1 MVEREQQ
8 VNLRRRCTGV
18 MLGVALLGGATPG
31 ALHSQLPSTT
41 PTATTSMQQDLDAW
55 FRRASQRAPG
65 SWGIVVATQDG
76 QLVWATNPTT
86 PLIPASTVKVF
97 TTGFARTVVGPDAR
111 RATRVVG
118 SGDIDPTTGLWR
130 GAWAL
135 EVNGD
140 FTLDRPGKTGPTL
153 MELAQRLAATG
164 VRRLS
169 GPLAVVSEVGDP
181 KPAFPAAWSSR
192 HRGRTFAPLVG
203 SLTINENL
211 ISLQVRPGAAA
222 GRRPTLSGESPLGVG
237 WLVTNQ
243 ATTVAG
249 RTSRLSL
256 RPAANGRWTL
266 TGSIGT
272 RAGVRTLTAVSPSPE
287 SLLEASWRHALLEA
301 GIEWEPS
308 PALVAPAPSLPA
320 RRVLAEV
327 TSQPFD
333 SIAAEVNSR
342 SSNLGAE
349 LLLRWAAGGDAEAAA
364 ARLNE
369 HVRSVTGDPR
379 GVALVDGSGL
389 SEQDRASAW
398 TFVAYLA
405 RFPYL
410 AGGRD
415 FPALL
420 PANGEG
426 TLKSLA
432 TGLPAPGVVRAK
444 TGTLGNVA
452 SVTGYLGRRD
462 GVLVISMLYNGSRP
476 SVAREEQWR
485 LFRLLGADGVQ
496 IPTGGAEVIGAQ
508 LGDDPATTPLRL
520 PPTQ

>member
-1 MVEREQQ
+1 MIWAA
-8 VNLRRRCTGV
+8 L
-18 MLGVALLGGATPG
+18 LGVAAQAEAHAQFPPAQSSPAP
-31 ALHSQLPSTT
+31 AL
-41 PTATTSMQQDLDAW
+41 QQDLDDW

-76 QLVWATNPTT
+76 QLIWAMNPTT

-97 TTGFARTVVGPDAR
+97 TTGFARTVVGPEAR
-111 RATRVVG
+111 RSTRVIG
-118 SGDIDPTTGLWR
+118 AGQLDPIT
-130 GAWAL
+130 GAWQGSWAL
-135 EVNGD
+135 QVNGD
-140 FTLDRPGKTGPTL
+140 FTLERPGKSGPTMLELARQLADSGVRSLTGPL
-153 MELAQRLAATG
+153 
-164 VRRLS
+164 V
-169 GPLAVVSEVGDP
+169 VVSESGDP

-203 SLTINENL
+203 PLTINENL
-211 ISLQVRPGAAA
+211 ISLEVRPAAS
-222 GRRPTLSGESPLGVG
+222 GRAPVIAGESPLGVG
-237 WLVTNQ
+237 WLVTNN
-243 ATTVAG
+243 ARTVAG

-256 RPAANGRWTL
+256 RAAANGRWTL
-266 TGSIGT
+266 TGTIGT
-272 RAGVRTLTAVSPSPE
+272 RAGTRTLTAVSPSPQ
-287 SLLEASWRHALLEA
+287 SLLEASWRHALQES
-301 GIEWEPS
+301 GVEWTPAS
-308 PALVAPAPSLPA
+308 ALVAPGTTLTT
-320 RRVLAEV
+320 RVLAEV
-327 TSQPFD
+327 SSQPFD
-333 SIAAEVNSR
+333 SIASEVNSR

-349 LLLRWAAGGDAEAAA
+349 LLLRWAAGGDPAVAA
-364 ARLNE
+364 ARLND

-389 SEQDRASAW
+389 SEDDRASAW

-462 GVLVISMLYNGSRP
+462 GMLVISMLYNGSRP
-476 SVAREEQWR
+476 TTAREEQWK
-485 LFRLLGADGVQ
+485 LFRLLGADGVLV
-496 IPTGGAEVIGAQ
+496 PTGTELV
-508 LGDDPATTPLRL
+508 GDQFGGDAIVPRVP
-520 PPTQ
+520 

>member
-1 MVEREQQ
+1 
-8 VNLRRRCTGV
+8 
-18 MLGVALLGGATPG
+18 MLWAAPLVVTATSP
-31 ALHSQLPSTT
+31 ARAQLAPPDLSA
-41 PTATTSMQQDLDAW
+41 PTAIQQDLDAW
-55 FRRASQRAPG
+55 YRRASQRAPG
-65 SWGIVVATQDG
+65 KWGIVVATQDG
-76 QLVWATNPTT
+76 QLVWAMNPTT

-97 TTGFARTVVGPDAR
+97 TTGFARTVVGAEGR

-118 SGDIDPTTGLWR
+118 SGDTDPITGAWR
-130 GAWAL
+130 GSWAL

-140 FTLDRPGKTGPTL
+140 FTLDRPGKSGPTL
-153 MELAQRLAATG
+153 VELAQRLAEQGIRSLT
-164 VRRLS
+164 
-169 GPLAVVSEVGDP
+169 GPLAVVSESGDP
-181 KPAFPAAWSSR
+181 KPAFPTAWANR
-192 HRGRTFAPLVG
+192 HRGRLFAPLVG
-203 SLTINENL
+203 PLTINENL
-211 ISLQVRPGAAA
+211 ISLEVRPGNAA
-222 GRRPTLSGESPLGVG
+222 GRRPTIVAESPIGVG

-256 RPAANGRWTL
+256 RSAANGRWTL

-272 RAGVRTLTAVSPSPE
+272 RARARTLTAVSPSPQ
-287 SLLEASWRHALLEA
+287 SLLEAAWRHALLEA
-301 GIEWEPS
+301 GIEWNPT
-308 PALVAPAPSLPA
+308 PGLVDQAATLTN
-320 RRVLAEV
+320 RVLAEV

-349 LLLRWAAGGDAEAAA
+349 LLLRWAAGGDAAVAA
-364 ARLNE
+364 ARLTE

-389 SEQDRASAW
+389 SEDDRASAW

-415 FPALL
+415 FPSLL

-452 SVTGYLGRRD
+452 SVTGYLGRRE
-462 GVLVISMLYNGSRP
+462 GVLVISMLYNGTRP
-476 SVAREEQWR
+476 SAAREEQWR
-485 LFRLLGADGVQ
+485 LFRLLGADGVLV
-496 IPTGGAEVIGAQ
+496 PTGSAIAGSQ
-508 LGDDPATTPLRL
+508 FGDDPATTPLR
-520 PPTQ
+520 PPPPR